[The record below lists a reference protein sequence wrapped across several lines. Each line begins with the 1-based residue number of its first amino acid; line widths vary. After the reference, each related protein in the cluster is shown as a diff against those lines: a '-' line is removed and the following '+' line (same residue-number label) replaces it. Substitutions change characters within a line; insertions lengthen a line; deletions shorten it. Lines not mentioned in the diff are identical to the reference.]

1 MHITHYFQVSV
12 PLVCY
17 FSMTN
22 KKLLLFLFL
31 IFFFSIEL
39 QVWTIHK
46 ENGGSLIMA
55 NCTRGSSALPPYLFS
70 TLPFLP
76 QQQSLFP
83 HPTQFLSWPCDL
95 LWPVRQ
101 SGGDSELFASVGLD
115 RFWCVVSLPSL
126 GEQASASLLVPWG
139 GWETCGAEP
148 PGWTTLATWSPGWKK
163 VKVRSLSHVRLFATP
178 WTVAY

>member
-1 MHITHYFQVSV
+1 MYCENHVTCYNTCIYFCGK
-12 PLVCY
+12 PLEEVKGGWRGCDGE
-17 FSMTN
+17 S
-22 KKLLLFLFL
+22 
-31 IFFFSIEL
+31 
-39 QVWTIHK
+39 
-46 ENGGSLIMA
+46 GSLIMA

-148 PGWTTLATWSPGWKK
+148 PGWTTLATWSPGWKN